1 LTGDNHDTRVWISD
15 GSGMPFVDVAQ
26 LPVSHPGLTGRPA
39 PYKGAVDLSVP
50 IGTARPLASR
60 ADDTFVPE
68 AEWCLTFP
76 DGMQPYL
83 AHPERVDRTTPV
95 IFQGMI
101 EGKWLSRILGSM
113 AWCPVSL
120 GNNVL
125 AEGPGVMTTLGAV
138 ENGIENDAIGAMV
151 VSYVDARG
159 RTQRLESTLA
169 DLRGQSIFDLVQAVL
184 AHCRETGTAIDW
196 IDFSA
201 QGPAAAIQNDPKW
214 LLGAVRTSGVNPAAL
229 SEPAALQ
236 RVVDRVVR
244 DILEAGLA
252 VPVGTPVSLVVH
264 DQRANVAG
272 QGELTWHRASG
283 EEPWT

>member
-1 LTGDNHDTRVWISD
+1 VEDYALTGDNHDTRVWISD

-83 AHPERVDRTTPV
+83 AHPERV
-95 IFQGMI
+95 
-101 EGKWLSRILGSM
+101 
-113 AWCPVSL
+113 
-120 GNNVL
+120 
-125 AEGPGVMTTLGAV
+125 
-138 ENGIENDAIGAMV
+138 
-151 VSYVDARG
+151 
-159 RTQRLESTLA
+159 
-169 DLRGQSIFDLVQAVL
+169 
-184 AHCRETGTAIDW
+184 
-196 IDFSA
+196 
-201 QGPAAAIQNDPKW
+201 
-214 LLGAVRTSGVNPAAL
+214 
-229 SEPAALQ
+229 
-236 RVVDRVVR
+236 VDRVVR
-244 DILEAGLA
+244 DILDAGLA

-272 QGELTWHRASG
+272 QAELTWHRASG